1 MHGFN
6 AAKKVCGA
14 LKIFSHI
21 IVFFDLSLYI
31 CTVFCAPWK
40 SPVPS
45 KSEEED
51 NVMKKWMQGRKETG
65 QLVNIS

>member
-1 MHGFN
+1 
-6 AAKKVCGA
+6 
-14 LKIFSHI
+14 
-21 IVFFDLSLYI
+21 
-31 CTVFCAPWK
+31 
-40 SPVPS
+40 VPS